1 MANLRYPDLPPVTGP
16 ADAGL
21 TGLGANWNAGGEG
34 STPWIDYMVFQA
46 YRPTYDG
53 KAILESIKN
62 GTSGT
67 AAGKSKVDSAS
78 TSVYLYMPTNV
89 AISYSAQY
97 SNTKFG
103 VAGVM
108 AANMLGASGSEE
120 VATTLKNAAG
130 AATPEFGFNAVGT
143 AASSISQMLG
153 TSGGPSGSDLAA
165 VTQGKVFNPYEEQI
179 FNGISF
185 RAHSFS
191 WKLIARDKKEA
202 ETIDS
207 IVKYFKT
214 AMLPSYDD
222 KIGSLIQKA
231 VTPPPAVTPSTSTPP
246 SGSLGEAVSGDPFT
260 KSTNRFLTVPGRVRV
275 DFVRVFTGAGKAP
288 SSIKLFN
295 IKDCIIDSIGVNYTP
310 DGSYVNTNDGYVP
323 ALEMSMGLKE
333 ISLVTAEDVAKYG
346 F

>member
-1 MANLRYPDLPPVTGP
+1 MANLRYPDLPPIGGA

-34 STPWIDYMVFQA
+34 ATPWIDYMIFQG
-46 YRPTYDG
+46 YKPTYDG
-53 KAILESIKN
+53 KAILESIKVGAGEN
-62 GTSGT
+62 R
-67 AAGKSKVDSAS
+67 AGKSKVDTSE

-108 AANMLGASGSEE
+108 AAQMLGAGGSEE

-130 AATPEFGFNAVGT
+130 AATPEFGFNAVGN
-143 AASSISQMLG
+143 ASRAISDMMG
-153 TSGGPSGSDLAA
+153 ISGGPSGSDLAA

-202 ETIDS
+202 ETIES
-207 IVKYFKT
+207 IINYFKVL
-214 AMLPSYDD
+214 MLPSYGDS
-222 KIGSLIQKA
+222 IGSLTKKA
-231 VTPPPAVTPSTSTPP
+231 VTPPPPVTPSTTTPP
-246 SGSLGEAVSGDPFT
+246 AGTLGQAVGGDPFT
-260 KSTNRFLTVPGRVRV
+260 KSPNRFLTVPSRVRV
-275 DFVRVFTGAGKAP
+275 DFVRVLLGAGKG
-288 SSIKLFN
+288 SGSVRLFK
-295 IKDCIIDSIGVNYTP
+295 IKDCIIDSLGVNYTP

-333 ISLVTAEDVAKYG
+333 ISMVTAEDIEHG

>member
-1 MANLRYPDLPPVTGP
+1 MANLRYPDLPPIGGA

-34 STPWIDYMVFQA
+34 STPWIDYMVFQG
-46 YRPTYDG
+46 YRPAYDG

-62 GTSGT
+62 GSSGT
-67 AAGKSKVDSAS
+67 AAGKSKVDTSA

-143 AASSISQMLG
+143 ASSAISQMLG
-153 TSGGPSGSDLAA
+153 TEGSVSGSNLAA

-202 ETIDS
+202 ETIES
-207 IVKYFKT
+207 IIKYFKIL
-214 AMLPSYDD
+214 MLPSYDD
-222 KIGSLIQKA
+222 KIGSLTQSATKP
-231 VTPPPAVTPSTSTPP
+231 TTPSTTTPP
-246 SGSLGEAVSGDPFT
+246 TGTLAQAVGGDPFAS
-260 KSTNRFLTVPGRVRV
+260 STNRFLTVPSRVRV
-275 DFVRVFTGAGKAP
+275 DFVRVLLGAGKGT
-288 SSIKLFN
+288 SSIRLFN
-295 IKDCIIDSIGVNYTP
+295 IKDCIIDNIGVNYTP

-323 ALEMSMGLKE
+323 ALEMTMGLKE
-333 ISLVTAEDVAKYG
+333 ISLVTAEDVAYG

>member
-1 MANLRYPDLPPVTGP
+1 MANYRYPDLPPIGGA

-34 STPWIDYMVFQA
+34 ATPWIDYMIFQG
-46 YRPTYDG
+46 YKPTYDG

-62 GTSGT
+62 GSAGT
-67 AAGKSKVDSAS
+67 AAGKSKVDTSD

-130 AATPEFGFNAVGT
+130 SATPEFGFNAVGT
-143 AASSISQMLG
+143 ASSAISQMLG
-153 TSGGPSGSDLAA
+153 TEGSVSGSNLAA

-202 ETIDS
+202 ETIQS
-207 IVKYFKT
+207 IINYFKVL
-214 AMLPSYDD
+214 MLPSYGDS
-222 KIGSLIQKA
+222 IGSLTKNA
-231 VTPPPAVTPSTSTPP
+231 VTPQLPVTPSTGTPP
-246 SGSLGEAVSGDPFT
+246 TGSLGQAVGGDPFAS
-260 KSTNRFLTVPGRVRV
+260 STNRFLTVPSRVRV
-275 DFVRVFTGAGKAP
+275 DFVRVLLGAGKGT
-288 SSIKLFN
+288 SSIRLFN
-295 IKDCIIDSIGVNYTP
+295 IKDCIIDSMGVNYTP

-333 ISLVTAEDVAKYG
+333 ISLVTAEDVKYG